1 MDYKPVFDFCM
12 PVLERLN
19 PDVSA
24 FIEAHGGD
32 ALRKKLSVI
41 YCSLEETN
49 EHMNLTSLHGESSVL
64 LHLFDSLS
72 LAAQAER
79 ILPRTAKVC
88 DVGCGGG
95 FPSLPLAAALP
106 EIRLTSVDSTA
117 KKLSFVSGCAGE
129 AKVLLNTIP
138 ARAEELPDAGY
149 RDSFDGVTARA
160 VARLNILTE
169 LCMPL
174 VAVGGYFLPMKT
186 GEDELSEAKNAI
198 KTLGGECEDT
208 VRYSLLSSAEKY
220 DRVIFVIRKLR
231 DAPGYPRK
239 YAKIVKSPL

>member
-1 MDYKPVFDFCM
+1 MDYKQIYNSCM
-12 PVLERLN
+12 PVLELLN
-19 PDVSA
+19 PGVSA

-32 ALRKKLSVI
+32 ALREKLSVI
-41 YCSLEETN
+41 YCRLEETG

-64 LHLFDSLS
+64 LHIFDSLS
-72 LAAQAER
+72 LAAQVER
-79 ILPRTAKVC
+79 ILPRAAKMC

-106 EIRLTSVDSTA
+106 EIRLTSIDSTA
-117 KKLSFVSGCAGE
+117 KKLSFVSDCASA

-149 RDSFDGVTARA
+149 RNFFDGVTARA

-186 GEDELSEAKNAI
+186 GEDELLAAKNAI
-198 KTLGGECEDT
+198 KVLGGECEDI
-208 VRYSLLSSAEKY
+208 VRYSLFSTTEKY
-220 DRVIFVIRKLR
+220 DRVVFVIKKLR